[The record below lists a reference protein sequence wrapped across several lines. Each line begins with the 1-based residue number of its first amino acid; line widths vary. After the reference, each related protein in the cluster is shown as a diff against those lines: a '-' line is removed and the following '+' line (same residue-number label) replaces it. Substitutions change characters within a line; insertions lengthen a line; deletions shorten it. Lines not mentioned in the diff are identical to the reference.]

1 MSKFT
6 IEDLDREE
14 IRELPKKYKYNEK
27 ENNFI
32 GEEIFKK
39 AKETGKHYAVEVYFE
54 SRNHAELVATFQDE
68 NTYIKCLPVL
78 ELIAKENNFIITESI
93 KDE

>member
-6 IEDLDREE
+6 
-14 IRELPKKYKYNEK
+14 K
-27 ENNFI
+27 ENDNI
-32 GEEIFKK
+32 G
-39 AKETGKHYAVEVYFE
+39 TVEVYFE

-93 KDE
+93 K